1 VGNPE
6 PGTTNSEP
14 MPTIVQAIAE
24 GAGRLLES
32 RVDQERRTAGILLCH
47 VLGIDRT
54 YLLTRSEEQIDEAR
68 YREYLALVERRATG
82 EPLQYITGHQEFYGM
97 DFTVT
102 PDVLIPRPETEF
114 LVERVI
120 RLVRESGNETPLIV
134 DLGTGSGCIAV
145 TLALHLPGARVI
157 ATDSSNAALDV
168 ARANAV
174 RRGAHD
180 RIEFVHGNLLTPL
193 DERHI
198 ESAVDV
204 LASNPPYVSED
215 RPDLIQ
221 REVSEWEPRTALF
234 GGADGLD
241 FYRRLL
247 LDAPWYLKP
256 GGYLVFEIG
265 YGQLDAILGLIDRS
279 ALELVDVTDDLQGLP
294 RTLALRV
301 SPISSQTRPLPL

>member
-1 VGNPE
+1 
-6 PGTTNSEP
+6 

-24 GAGRLLES
+24 GADRLLES

-82 EPLQYITGHQEFYGM
+82 EPLQYITGHQEFYGL

-120 RLVRESGNETPLIV
+120 KLVQESGNETPLIV

-145 TLALHLPGARVI
+145 NLALRLPGARVI

-168 ARANAV
+168 ARANAE
-174 RRGAHD
+174 RLGARD
-180 RIEFVHGNLLTPL
+180 RIEFVQGDLLTPL
-193 DERHI
+193 DERHL

-215 RPDLIQ
+215 RPDLVQ
-221 REVSEWEPRTALF
+221 RVVSEWEPRAALF

-247 LDAPWYLKP
+247 PDAPRYFKP
-256 GGYLVFEIG
+256 GGYLVLEIG

-279 ALELVDVTDDLQGLP
+279 ALEFVDVTDDLQGLP

-301 SPISSQTRPLPL
+301 TPISSQTRHLPD